1 MKIDAIRTVIAVAIS
16 VLLAYACYEICKFER
31 VQWIITIGAFVTI
44 VIPTI
49 FAMGVTAKESRNAL
63 MLVTLSWI
71 MLISEAII
79 NFTFVFSDFSIPTY
93 VIVNGL
99 IICLYA
105 LIYSSMYRAQRRVSE
120 PKQ

>member
-16 VLLAYACYEICKFER
+16 ALLAYACYEICEFER
-31 VQWIITIGAFVTI
+31 IQWVITIGAFVTI
-44 VIPTI
+44 AIPAV

-79 NFTFVFSDFSIPTY
+79 NFTFVFFDFSIPTY

-99 IICLYA
+99 TLSIYI
-105 LIYSSMYRAQRRVSE
+105 LIYSSIYRT
-120 PKQ
+120 KK